1 MAKLKLLAALALCVF
16 SPICWSAPPDAT
28 AYQITVDH
36 AGATTSGGVLA
47 LQLTPRWTVT
57 LPAASA
63 YPLIVG
69 TNVYAVANGLLY
81 AFDVQTGAA
90 VWGPTQVPS
99 AIGATYDG
107 GKIFVVSTVGLLS
120 AFDSATGT
128 PGWSVQL
135 PGQYAFSSPPTA
147 SNGTVYV
154 GGAGSGGTLYAV
166 NEINGALFWTASVAN
181 GDNSSPTVGP
191 TAVYVSYACLNT
203 YSFDL
208 TTGVRNW
215 LNPTG
220 CEGGGGETAVY
231 ANGQLFAR
239 DDVSGND
246 IFNASTGAILGS
258 FSSSTPPAVD
268 ATTAYYL
275 SAGTLS
281 AVDLASSAVRW
292 SFAGDGQLTS
302 APLIVDETVVIG
314 SASGIVYGVNELT
327 GHLTW
332 QVNTGQAIPSGVEWF
347 GTPYGFAIAEG
358 VLIVPAGSELF
369 AYSIFGP
376 PAPTNVTAAAGIG
389 AVQLAWTA
397 ASGATSY
404 NVYVATSP
412 GAEPVM
418 PTLTGIAAA
427 ATGITMTNL
436 TPGTRYYFTV
446 KAIASAGVSAA
457 SNEVTAIP
465 VAPMPASN
473 LKAVAGSA
481 DVQLTWSASINA
493 ATYNV
498 YVGTSAGGEA
508 SNAVMTSITS
518 TNATLTGLIPGTSYY
533 FTIKAVTNGATSA
546 ASNEAVAIPLLTAP
560 PGSFAAAATVG
571 GAAFTWIASPGAT
584 SYQLYVGTAAGAESA
599 GPSQSGLTGTAT
611 TISDLSGGTRYYAIL
626 RSVAGGVVSG
636 PSNEVSFT
644 ALRSPAPQNLVVTP
658 GVGQIAL
665 SWNASP
671 GATGYSV
678 YLGTTVGG
686 ESTTPAQT
694 VSGLHAVF
702 NDLTSASTY
711 YFYVQATASNGPS
724 MPSAEVSAMPEAPPG
739 PTNLAATGGTSE
751 ITLTWSA
758 SSGATSYNVY
768 QGTTAGGESSTPIQT
783 GITGL
788 STAIS
793 GLGAG
798 AQYYYTV
805 RADTADGTSVASNE
819 ASATTSAA
827 AATSS
832 HSGGGAIDG
841 WSLLALALLA
851 MARPR
856 SKRRGAPA

>member
-1 MAKLKLLAALALCVF
+1 MPKLLTALTLGVF

-69 TNVYAVANGLLY
+69 ANVYAVANGLLY

-107 GKIFVVSTVGLLS
+107 GKIFVVSNAGLLS
-120 AFDSATGT
+120 EFDSATGT

-166 NEINGALFWTASVAN
+166 NETNGALFWTASVAN

-191 TAVYVSYACLNT
+191 AAVYVSYACLNT

-208 TTGVRNW
+208 TTGALNW

-246 IFNASTGAILGS
+246 IFNASTGTILGS

-302 APLIVDETVVIG
+302 APLIVDDTVVIG
-314 SASGIVYGVNELT
+314 SASGILYGVNEQS

-347 GTPYGFAIAEG
+347 GTPYGFAVAQG
-358 VLIVPAGSELF
+358 VLIVPAGSELL

-376 PAPTNVTAAAGIG
+376 PAPTNAAAVAGIG
-389 AVQLAWTA
+389 AVQLTWTA

-404 NVYVATSP
+404 DVYVATLP

-418 PTLTGIAAA
+418 PTLTGVA
-427 ATGITMTNL
+427 ATSVTMTNL

-446 KAIASAGVSAA
+446 KAIASAGISAA
-457 SNEVTAIP
+457 SNEATAIP

-473 LKAVAGSA
+473 LTAVAGSA
-481 DVQLTWSASINA
+481 DVRLTWSASINA
-493 ATYNV
+493 ASYNV

-508 SNAVMTSITS
+508 STAVMTSIAS
-518 TNATLTGLIPGTSYY
+518 TNATLTGLTPGTRYY
-533 FTIKAVTNGATSA
+533 FTVKAVTNGATSA
-546 ASNEAVAIPLLTAP
+546 ASNEAVAIPLVTAP
-560 PGSFAAAATVG
+560 PASFAATAAVG
-571 GAAFTWIASPGAT
+571 GAAFTWVPSPGAT
-584 SYQLYVGTAAGAESA
+584 SYQLYIGTAAGAESA
-599 GPSQSGLTGTAT
+599 GPSRSGLTGTST
-611 TISDLSGGTRYYAIL
+611 TISNLSGATTYYAIL

-644 ALRSPAPQNLVVTP
+644 TLKFP
-658 GVGQIAL
+658 
-665 SWNASP
+665 
-671 GATGYSV
+671 
-678 YLGTTVGG
+678 
-686 ESTTPAQT
+686 
-694 VSGLHAVF
+694 
-702 NDLTSASTY
+702 
-711 YFYVQATASNGPS
+711 
-724 MPSAEVSAMPEAPPG
+724 APPG
-739 PTNLAATGGTSE
+739 PTNLAATGGMSE
-751 ITLTWSA
+751 VTLTWSA

-768 QGTTAGGESSTPIQT
+768 QGTTAGGESSTPVQT

-793 GLGAG
+793 GLGSG
-798 AQYYYTV
+798 THYYYMV
-805 RADTADGTSVASNE
+805 RADTADGTSAASNE

-827 AATSS
+827 AATSGR
-832 HSGGGAIDG
+832 SGGGAIDP
-841 WSLLALALLA
+841 WSVVALALLA
-851 MARPR
+851 MTRLR
-856 SKRRGAPA
+856 SRQGGSRF

>member
-1 MAKLKLLAALALCVF
+1 MPKLLLALALCVF

-47 LQLTPRWTVT
+47 LQLAPRWTVT

-69 TNVYAVANGLLY
+69 TNVFAVANGLLY
-81 AFDVQTGAA
+81 AFDVQTGVA

-107 GKIFVVSTVGLLS
+107 GKIFVVSTAGLLS

-166 NEINGALFWTASVAN
+166 NEADGAVIWTASVAN

-215 LNPTG
+215 LNPTS

-239 DDVSGND
+239 DNDVGND

-258 FSSSTPPAVD
+258 FMSSTPPAVD

-275 SAGTLS
+275 SSGTLS
-281 AVDLASSAVRW
+281 AVDLASSTVRW

-302 APLIVDETVVIG
+302 APLIVDDTVVIG
-314 SASGIVYGVNELT
+314 SASGMLYGVNEQS
-327 GHLTW
+327 GHVTW
-332 QVNTGQAIPSGVEWF
+332 NVNTGQAIASGVEWF

-376 PAPTNVTAAAGIG
+376 PPPTNATAAAGIG
-389 AVQLAWTA
+389 AVQLTWTA

-418 PTLTGIAAA
+418 PTLTGVAAA
-427 ATGITMTNL
+427 ATSVTMTNL

-446 KAIASAGVSAA
+446 KAVATAGISAA

-473 LKAVAGSA
+473 LTAVAGSA
-481 DVQLTWSASINA
+481 NVKLTWSASINA
-493 ATYNV
+493 ASYNI
-498 YVGTSAGGEA
+498 YMGTSAGGEA
-508 SNAVMTSITS
+508 SSAVMTSITS
-518 TNATLTGLIPGTSYY
+518 TSATLTGLTPGTSYY
-533 FTIKAVTNGATSA
+533 FTVKAVTNGATSA
-546 ASNEAVAIPLLTAP
+546 ASNEAAAIPLVTAP
-560 PGSFAAAATVG
+560 PASFAATAAVG
-571 GAAFTWIASPGAT
+571 GAAFTWVASPGAT
-584 SYQLYVGTAAGAESA
+584 SYQLYIGTAAGAESA
-599 GPSQSGLTGTAT
+599 SPSQSGITGTAAA
-611 TISDLSGGTRYYAIL
+611 ISNLNGAMTYYAIL
-626 RSVAGGVVSG
+626 RSVAGGVASAA
-636 PSNEVSFT
+636 SNEVSFT
-644 ALRSPAPQNLVVTP
+644 ALRFPAPQNLVLTP
-658 GVGQIAL
+658 GVGQIAV

-678 YLGTTVGG
+678 YLGTSAGG
-686 ESTTPAQT
+686 ESATPAQT
-694 VSGLHAVF
+694 VTGLQAVF
-702 NDLTSASTY
+702 TGLTSASTY
-711 YFYVQATASNGPS
+711 YFYVQATTGIGPS
-724 MPSAEVSAMPEAPPG
+724 LPSAEVSAMPKAPAG
-739 PTNLAATGGTSE
+739 PTNLAATGGMNE
-751 ITLTWSA
+751 VTLTWSA

-768 QGTTAGGESSTPIQT
+768 QGTSAGGESATPVQT

-793 GLGAG
+793 GLGA
-798 AQYYYTV
+798 ATQYYYVV
-805 RADTADGTSVASNE
+805 RADTVDGTSVASNE

-827 AATSS
+827 APSG
-832 HSGGGAIDG
+832 HSGGGTIDR
-841 WSLLALALLA
+841 WSVLALALLA
-851 MARPR
+851 MARLR
-856 SKRRGAPA
+856 SKRRGVPA